1 MEVQHTLKVV
11 ASDLGYNL
19 VKDEE
24 LNEMKLCF
32 KINILK

>member
-19 VKDEE
+19 KKDEE
-24 LNEMKLCF
+24 LNVRNFVSK
-32 KINILK
+32 

>member
-19 VKDEE
+19 IKDEE
-24 LNEMKLCF
+24 LNVRNFVSK
-32 KINILK
+32 